1 MVCCMVVVSGT
12 HSNVYR
18 IITSLGSLWGCEQ
31 EAFFSTTCM
40 LVVETS
46 QRNVYTDQVAVQLPG
61 SMVSSVTIHEGLT
74 MPSLD
79 WARGPQM
86 PTWIV
91 RAQGLSCPR
100 LDHLFMPTQTGQR
113 MPPVPGGPH
122 QPLRRQH
129 LGAGRSLHSVLY
141 KSTHVHWVPC
151 CLGCAGTWGCPGR
164 VGPASTLPR

>member
-1 MVCCMVVVSGT
+1 
-12 HSNVYR
+12 
-18 IITSLGSLWGCEQ
+18 
-31 EAFFSTTCM
+31 M

-91 RAQGLSCPR
+91 RAQGLSCLR

-129 LGAGRSLHSVLY
+129 VGAGRSLHPVLY
-141 KSTHVHWVPC
+141 KSTHAHWVPC

-164 VGPASTLPR
+164 LGPASPFPGGRAEGNHAWLLTPSLILDRGWVG